1 MNRLRKHIKIKSIRN
16 LILIFSIIL
25 NISSL
30 YSLNPIPLKEIKEQ
44 NLLQPYYHV
53 ITGSFKKRSLA
64 YDHINDLKKSG
75 FKKAKILPVSKNGY
89 YRVSAEN
96 YSNIILANKSRD
108 NLKKGKYKDAWILKT
123 EFNQKNLNAGKIVNK
138 TKIKT
143 NSNKSISG
151 VDEVIKRVLAKRQN
165 VTGKNETKKKGD
177 ERENTVLMLDID

>member
-30 YSLNPIPLKEIKEQ
+30 YSVNPIPLKEIKEQ

-64 YDHINDLKKSG
+64 YDHINELKKSG

-89 YRVSAEN
+89 YRVSAES

-108 NLKKGKYKDAWILKT
+108 NLKLSLIH
-123 EFNQKNLNAGKIVNK
+123 I
-138 TKIKT
+138 
-143 NSNKSISG
+143 
-151 VDEVIKRVLAKRQN
+151 
-165 VTGKNETKKKGD
+165 
-177 ERENTVLMLDID
+177 